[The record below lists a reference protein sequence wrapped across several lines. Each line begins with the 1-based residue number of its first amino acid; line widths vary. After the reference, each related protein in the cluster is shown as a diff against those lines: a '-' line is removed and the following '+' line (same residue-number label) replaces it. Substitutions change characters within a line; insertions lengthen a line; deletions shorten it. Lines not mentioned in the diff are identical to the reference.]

1 MSPLASSLPVDLLRT
16 TLLLAGIGLAAALL
30 LRIARVRSP
39 TLHRAAWC
47 VTLLVGWTFLRLG
60 VSVPWYAAEVVESA
74 PLVAISPETPPHTPL
89 QALPLDDFAPPTP
102 SFVAD
107 ESLSP
112 LQIPVSE
119 PQTVTPSVATPIEIT
134 VSSMPWKRLLVLGW
148 AIGMASI
155 VAWWLLAYLRFA
167 IQLPRSL
174 PCRPEWQAEWEK
186 IQREQGSTPV
196 IVLRVTTSLGPL
208 LCRLPRGAEL
218 LVPAGLW
225 QALSREERAAILRHE
240 LAHHQRRDVW
250 KSLAMR
256 VLALPHWF
264 NPIAWLAVRR
274 FDEAAEWAC
283 DRAAMGT
290 EPTAYA
296 RMLLHLGELASA
308 PMPMGTAMSN
318 LPLTN
323 RIRRLLTLEMKEDSA
338 MKKAA
343 LVSLLLLVVPV
354 ASLQVSLV
362 AKQPK
367 TKLETPKATQPEPE
381 PAKADLPAKPTVE
394 PVAKPMTV
402 RAAEL
407 KMVEAAKKAFE
418 ATLSAYLSG
427 TTTLDPL
434 VAWSTRWLAAE
445 LVLAKT
451 RDDQVAA
458 ARANLERLQS
468 IHRGIAALYTS
479 GSRGGESQQMET
491 INYYVAD
498 AERRLAEIES
508 KALPAVSLFDSPAQ
522 PRTSAAGSPQ
532 SRTQSEPAK
541 PLTDQQQNLRYDGK
555 TFDEWADEF
564 DSELSP
570 VKRKQ
575 AMEAMGEF
583 AAHGFGP
590 QAAEVIFRV
599 MRDYSVWTT
608 GENNPEGKLKDA
620 AIEAAMRI
628 PAEERLPQF
637 LAALSA
643 GNKNQRLFALRV
655 VPLEVDPQQI
665 VTPLIS
671 MLQQPDW
678 QIVELTWLPLT
689 LIAHDASEVIAS
701 IQRGLRASDVT
712 TVRNALWAV
721 RGSPF
726 TGPGRVGTISRPYPD
741 LLPDAI
747 AVLDSA
753 DNQLRQ
759 TAKQV
764 LTSSV
769 VGPAQLEYQEALE
782 TAAGAGGSQA
792 EHVRDLLDS
801 LNGRD
806 QLLSP

>member
-1 MSPLASSLPVDLLRT
+1 
-16 TLLLAGIGLAAALL
+16 
-30 LRIARVRSP
+30 
-39 TLHRAAWC
+39 
-47 VTLLVGWTFLRLG
+47 
-60 VSVPWYAAEVVESA
+60 
-74 PLVAISPETPPHTPL
+74 
-89 QALPLDDFAPPTP
+89 
-102 SFVAD
+102 
-107 ESLSP
+107 
-112 LQIPVSE
+112 
-119 PQTVTPSVATPIEIT
+119 
-134 VSSMPWKRLLVLGW
+134 
-148 AIGMASI
+148 
-155 VAWWLLAYLRFA
+155 
-167 IQLPRSL
+167 
-174 PCRPEWQAEWEK
+174 
-186 IQREQGSTPV
+186 
-196 IVLRVTTSLGPL
+196 
-208 LCRLPRGAEL
+208 
-218 LVPAGLW
+218 
-225 QALSREERAAILRHE
+225 
-240 LAHHQRRDVW
+240 
-250 KSLAMR
+250 MR

-264 NPIAWLAVRR
+264 NPIAWLTVRR

-296 RMLLHLGELASA
+296 RMLLRLGELASA
-308 PMPMGTAMSN
+308 RLPLSSAMSN

-338 MKKAA
+338 MKKTA
-343 LVSLLLLVVPV
+343 LVSLLLLIVPV

-367 TKLETPKATQPEPE
+367 TKLETPKATQPELE
-381 PAKADLPAKPTVE
+381 PAKADSPVTPTAE
-394 PVAKPMTV
+394 PVAKQPTV

-451 RDDQVAA
+451 RDEQVAA

-498 AERRLAEIES
+498 AERRLAEIET
-508 KALPAVSLFDSPAQ
+508 KALPAAVSLFDSPAQ

-532 SRTQSEPAK
+532 ARTQSEAEE
-541 PLTDQQQNLRYDGK
+541 PLTDQRQDLRYDGK

-590 QAAEVIFRV
+590 QAAEAIFGV

-620 AIEAAMRI
+620 AIEAAMRV

-637 LAALSA
+637 LAALNS
-643 GNKNQRLFALRV
+643 GNKNQKLFALRV

-665 VTPLIS
+665 VPPMTA
-671 MLQQPDW
+671 MLQLPDW
-678 QIVELTWLPLT
+678 QIVELAWLPLT
-689 LIAHDASEVIAS
+689 LVDHDDSEVIAS
-701 IQRGLRASDVT
+701 LQRGLRSSDVAA
-712 TVRNALWAV
+712 VRSALWAV
-721 RGSPF
+721 RGWPL

-782 TAAGAGGSQA
+782 RAAGAGGSLA
-792 EHVRDLLDS
+792 EHVRD
-801 LNGRD
+801 
-806 QLLSP
+806 